1 MEGSRDDDD
10 DEKRRK
16 KAGEGSGEE
25 DCIRA

>member
-1 MEGSRDDDD
+1 MERSRDDDD